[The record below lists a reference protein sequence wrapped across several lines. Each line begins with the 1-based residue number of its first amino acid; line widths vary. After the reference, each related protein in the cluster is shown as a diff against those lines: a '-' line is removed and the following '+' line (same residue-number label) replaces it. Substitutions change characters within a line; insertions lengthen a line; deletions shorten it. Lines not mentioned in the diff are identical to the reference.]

1 MRRYLFLIMMFFF
14 INCTTTQLTDSWKSP
29 NVESYTA
36 DKVLVVGMTQD
47 TVARLKFEQHVKNEL
62 ELRGINAVMSIEIFD
77 PSLRKEKMTKEELKE
92 FEKKLTDDGFDTVL
106 FSKVIGVEDKIA
118 YKESYYKLQKT
129 NRRFKDDYLKYQDI
143 YYNPEYYNEYK
154 VYHAETSLYCICP
167 TKDSELIWKGY
178 IDIINP
184 ESIQETV
191 YDYVN
196 LMLLVLEDEKLIN
209 QKLLDEEISKSKTL
223 N

>member
-1 MRRYLFLIMMFFF
+1 
-14 INCTTTQLTDSWKSP
+14 
-29 NVESYTA
+29 
-36 DKVLVVGMTQD
+36 VVGMTPN
-47 TVARLKFEQHVKNEL
+47 TAARLKFEQHIKNEL

-77 PSLRKEKMTKEELKE
+77 PSLRVEKMSKEELKIIE
-92 FEKKLTDDGFDTVL
+92 NKLTSDGFDTVL
-106 FSKVIGVEDKIA
+106 FSKVIGVEDKVA
-118 YKESYYKLQKT
+118 YKESYYKYEKT
-129 NRRFKDDYLKYQDI
+129 YRKFKDDYLMYQDI
-143 YYNPEYYNEYK
+143 FYNPEYYNEYK

-184 ESIQETV
+184 QSIQETV

-196 LMLLVLEDEKLIN
+196 LMLLVLEDEKLIK
-209 QKLLDEEISKSKTL
+209 QKLLEEKLTESETI